1 MPFWVYILKCSDGT
15 FYTGSTANLT
25 KRINDHKIG
34 IAANYTSARRPV
46 NLVYSK
52 EFQTGVEA
60 IKTEHQIK
68 GWSRKKK
75 QALIENDW
83 KKISILAKSKVD
95 KSN

>member
-1 MPFWVYILKCSDGT
+1 
-15 FYTGSTANLT
+15 
-25 KRINDHKIG
+25 
-34 IAANYTSARRPV
+34 
-46 NLVYSK
+46 
-52 EFQTGVEA
+52 VEA